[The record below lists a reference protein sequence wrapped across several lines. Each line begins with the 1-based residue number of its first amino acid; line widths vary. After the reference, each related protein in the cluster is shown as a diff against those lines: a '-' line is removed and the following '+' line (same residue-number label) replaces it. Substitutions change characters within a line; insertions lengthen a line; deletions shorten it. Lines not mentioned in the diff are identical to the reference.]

1 MEEHVLLDMIIIC
14 FISLFLFDFK
24 FCKEILISA
33 KNVIIIMYLPKK
45 IMYKLN
51 FFRFTNIRR
60 KNDIQFSKYSI
71 VY

>member
-45 IMYKLN
+45 IM
-51 FFRFTNIRR
+51 
-60 KNDIQFSKYSI
+60 
-71 VY
+71 